1 MDSESFYTTPEEQIE
16 KLKKQHLVIE
26 DESYAKYALQQYGYS
41 NLIKSYRDP
50 YVYIENGKK
59 LYRENISFNH
69 LASLYEFDK
78 TLRNAVMASMLDLE
92 EHIKEAAADVIASS
106 FGIDQNKYLDF
117 KNYNDRRKSKK
128 KPQFKLANILKTMRN
143 KLSSGKDPIHHCM
156 TKNGIVP
163 PWILFKSVYL
173 TTIVNFINCFKSAES
188 KMIASRLYDMAELN
202 IDIDSARKLMM
213 DTLFLCVEY
222 RNNAA
227 HGSRI
232 YNHTCSR
239 QIRSNNLLTGIDPSH
254 ICFGDFVYM
263 LSLFKYQAP
272 YQRLSDA
279 LYQALNDH
287 CLKHPEDITYLANIL
302 HLSIYQQAIVYVTDS
317 SNKYHTSPFCSG
329 IKNSRPID
337 LNDAEQSGYIP
348 CKRCCIKK

>member
-1 MDSESFYTTPEEQIE
+1 MNPESFYTTPEEQIE
-16 KLKKQHLVIE
+16 KLKKQHLLIE
-26 DESYAKYALQQYGYS
+26 DETYAKYALQQYGYS

-50 YVYIENGKK
+50 YVYVENGKK
-59 LYRENISFNH
+59 LYRENVSFNH

-106 FGIDQNKYLDF
+106 FGINQNDYLKF
-117 KNYNDRRKSKK
+117 NNYNDKKKSKS
-128 KPQFKLANILKTMRN
+128 KPQFKLANLLKTMRN

-156 TKNGIVP
+156 MKNGVVP

-173 TTIVNFINCFKSAES
+173 TTIVNFINCFKIPES
-188 KMIASRLYDMAELN
+188 QKITSRLYDVNELC

-213 DTLFLCVEY
+213 DTLFMCVEY

-232 YNHTCSR
+232 YNHLCNSR
-239 QIRSNNLLTGIDPSH
+239 VRPNDLLTGIDSSH
-254 ICFGDFVYM
+254 ICFGDFLFM
-263 LSLFKYQAP
+263 LSLFKYQTP
-272 YQRLSDA
+272 HERLSNA
-279 LYQALNDH
+279 LYEALNNH
-287 CLKHPEDITYLANIL
+287 CTKYPEDITYLGNIL
-302 HLSIYQQAIVYVTDS
+302 HLNIYQHTIVYITDS
-317 SNKYHTSPFCSG
+317 SDKYHTSPFCSG
-329 IKNSRPID
+329 IKSPHPVD
-337 LNDAEQSGYIP
+337 LSQVEQSGYIP